1 MRFSKMFIAVGVS
14 ATVII
19 VAVAVFSVFR
29 VATTIPAEQVVAG
42 SRNANGQ
49 ARPNASEVQAGAAS
63 TAVEQNVKPIDTK
76 VGSVAGVDLS
86 GLASDANQTAAT
98 SAQDGSSDVKD
109 ISASSQTI
117 NSSIDSV
124 NNPIQ

>member
-98 SAQDGSSDVKD
+98 SAPLPPEADGCPTAANRPWWP
-109 ISASSQTI
+109 SASARSHR
-117 NSSIDSV
+117 
-124 NNPIQ
+124 